1 MLVLSIDTTSAVMSL
16 ALLDDKEVLAETNEV
31 LERGQAELLIPRIDD
46 LMVRTGKDIK
56 EINAIAVDVGP
67 GSFTGVRV
75 GLATA
80 RALGMALNV
89 PVWGVTSFEASAF
102 DLNISCVCALD
113 TKRDDFYVAFMDE
126 KGGIQG
132 TPKVMTTDELK
143 SFMPFKA
150 VGDGAEKVRE
160 ILGCQV
166 LNSKYSPATAI
177 GKIALE
183 RKTGEPVP
191 FYLREADVTV

>member
-1 MLVLSIDTTSAVMSL
+1 L

-46 LMVRTGKDIK
+46 LMVRAGKDIK

-102 DLNISCVCALD
+102 GLNISCVCTLD

-166 LNSKYSPATAI
+166 LNSKCSPATAI